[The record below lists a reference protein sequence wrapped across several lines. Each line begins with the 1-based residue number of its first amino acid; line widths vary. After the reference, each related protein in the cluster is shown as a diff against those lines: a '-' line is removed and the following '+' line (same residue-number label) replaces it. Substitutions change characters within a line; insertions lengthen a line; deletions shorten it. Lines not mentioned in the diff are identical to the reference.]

1 MWAAL
6 RLGFAAVAPFLEAC
20 EEAGLPK
27 GDYLVLRPSVNLVWF
42 TNHPA
47 GWADANRCL
56 HALLVIT
63 GMPVD
68 EVVRYSMHS
77 LRHVY
82 PTCGFQL
89 MFPPSAVTLMGH
101 WASKVDRMASVYDA
115 TRVSTE
121 LAYKANIA
129 VNVQAGWRP
138 VSDGDVPKPPLVPY
152 GLSVPSS
159 APIATRPKKKAKKDS
174 KPIDLSPVQ
183 CVHLRGAQEANSRYR
198 LPEGVVQVMNEK
210 SRLIHLYCPRSE
222 RVACA
227 AWNAGTPENP
237 TTNADFASSS
247 GRWDPIVHDVRFCVN
262 CHALRTISKLG
273 GSFFCDNEAVQAS
286 DSSSSESSSCSAS
299 S

>member
-1 MWAAL
+1 
-6 RLGFAAVAPFLEAC
+6 
-20 EEAGLPK
+20 
-27 GDYLVLRPSVNLVWF
+27 
-42 TNHPA
+42 
-47 GWADANRCL
+47 
-56 HALLVIT
+56 
-63 GMPVD
+63 
-68 EVVRYSMHS
+68 
-77 LRHVY
+77 
-82 PTCGFQL
+82 
-89 MFPPSAVTLMGH
+89 MGH

-129 VNVQAGWRP
+129 ANVQAGWRP
-138 VSDGDVPKPPLVPY
+138 VNDGDVPKPPLVPY

-237 TTNADFASSS
+237 TTHADFASSS

-286 DSSSSESSSCSAS
+286 DSSASESSSCSAS